1 MRGRLEPVPFL
12 RQKIAD
18 NIQELKR
25 VGEMQPITPLERLES
40 WLSVHDHLMFE
51 GVSRELCVLEADR
64 LSTYWEDEIRRLLK
78 EIDDCREQLEL
89 RAKMK
94 EIQLWVVK

>member
-1 MRGRLEPVPFL
+1 M
-12 RQKIAD
+12 
-18 NIQELKR
+18 
-25 VGEMQPITPLERLES
+25 
-40 WLSVHDHLMFE
+40 
-51 GVSRELCVLEADR
+51 LEADR